1 MKNVFRLISFVVI
14 IGYIAVAN
22 LLASDS
28 AELAIKAYKIAR
40 IDEQGISE
48 FAVTDALADNN
59 SLNRVKDKIIVD
71 EQIDSYLGN
80 AKTELDDEAF
90 SEQILFS
97 VRVAGTR
104 TRLYSDSGA
113 KDSYKVTMTFSRFD
127 FEGSHDADDSD
138 IWASYQLGN
147 VTGVFEKTDSSAN
160 GNEKIEI
167 NETGGVNF
175 ILVKEKSEELSF
187 SWSVKGTPAGSFSW
201 WTLRAAVAMTID
213 AESYDLCNQYGRHSA
228 DVTVKLEVV

>member
-1 MKNVFRLISFVVI
+1 MKNVFRLISFLVI

-40 IDEQGISE
+40 IDKQGISE

-71 EQIDSYLGN
+71 DQIESYLGN
-80 AKTELDDEAF
+80 AATELDDEAF

-97 VRVAGTR
+97 IRVAGTG
-104 TRLYSDSGA
+104 TSHYSDG
-113 KDSYKVTMTFSRFD
+113 KDSYKVTMTFNPFD
-127 FEGSHDADDSD
+127 FEGAEGAADSD

-147 VTGVFEKTDSSAN
+147 VTGVFEDTDSPVN
-160 GNEKIEI
+160 GSEKIVI
-167 NETGGVNF
+167 NENGVNHF
-175 ILVKEKSEELSF
+175 IRVKEKSQELSF
-187 SWSVKGTPAGSFSW
+187 NWSVEGTAGSVSR
-201 WTLRAAVAMTID
+201 WTLRAAVAMTVN

>member
-48 FAVTDALADNN
+48 FAVTDALADNS
-59 SLNRVKDKIIVD
+59 SLNRVNDKIIVD

-80 AKTELDDEAF
+80 AETELDDEAF

-97 VRVAGTR
+97 VRVAGTG
-104 TRLYSDSGA
+104 TSYYSDW
-113 KDSYKVTMTFSRFD
+113 KKSYKVTMTFSQFD
-127 FEGSHDADDSD
+127 FEGWPDTLADSD

-147 VTGVFEKTDSSAN
+147 VTGVFEATDSPVN
-160 GNEKIEI
+160 GNEKIVI
-167 NETGGVNF
+167 NENGVKHF
-175 ILVKEKSEELSF
+175 IRVEEKSEDLSF
-187 SWSVKGTPAGSFSW
+187 SWSVEGTHGSVSR

-213 AESYDLCNQYGRHSA
+213 AESYDSCKQYGTHSA
-228 DVTVKLEVV
+228 DVTVKLEVVE

>member
-59 SLNRVKDKIIVD
+59 SLNRVNDEIIVD
-71 EQIDSYLGN
+71 EQIDSYLGY
-80 AKTELDDEAF
+80 ARTKLDDEAF

-97 VRVAGTR
+97 IRVAGTR
-104 TRLYSDSGA
+104 TGLYSGA
-113 KDSYKVTMTFSRFD
+113 NDSYKVTMTFSRFD
-127 FEGSHDADDSD
+127 FEGSPDADDSG

>member
-40 IDEQGISE
+40 IDKQGISE

-104 TRLYSDSGA
+104 TRLYSSA
-113 KDSYKVTMTFSRFD
+113 NDSYKVTMTFSRFD
-127 FEGSHDADDSD
+127 FEGAEGAADSD

-213 AESYDLCNQYGRHSA
+213 AERYDKCNQYGRHSA
-228 DVTVKLEVV
+228 DVTVKLEVAS

>member
-59 SLNRVKDKIIVD
+59 SLNRVNDEIIVD

-97 VRVAGTR
+97 IRVAGTG
-104 TRLYSDSGA
+104 TSYYSDG
-113 KDSYKVTMTFSRFD
+113 KDSYMVTMTFKPFY
-127 FEGSHDADDSD
+127 FEGAEGAENSE

-147 VTGVFEKTDSSAN
+147 VTGVFEDTDSPDN
-160 GNEKIEI
+160 GSEKIVIAE
-167 NETGGVNF
+167 NSRNF
-175 ILVKEKSEELSF
+175 VSVEGKSAGDLSF
-187 SWSVKGTPAGSFSW
+187 SWSVEGASDSMSL
-201 WTLRAAVAMTID
+201 WTLRAAVAMTIN
-213 AESYDLCNQYGRHSA
+213 AVSYDSCNQYGRHSA
-228 DVTVKLEVV
+228 YVTVKLEKE

>member
-59 SLNRVKDKIIVD
+59 SLNRVKNVIIVD

-97 VRVAGTR
+97 VRVAGTG
-104 TRLYSDSGA
+104 TSHYSDG
-113 KDSYKVTMTFSRFD
+113 KDSYKVTMTFNPFD
-127 FEGSHDADDSD
+127 FEGAEGAADSD

-147 VTGVFEKTDSSAN
+147 VTGVFEDTDSPDN
-160 GNEKIEI
+160 GSEKIVIAE
-167 NETGGVNF
+167 NSRNF
-175 ILVKEKSEELSF
+175 VSVEGKSDDLSF
-187 SWSVKGTPAGSFSW
+187 SWSVNGESVSVSR

-213 AESYDLCNQYGRHSA
+213 AERYDKCNQYGKHSA
-228 DVTVKLEVV
+228 DVTVKLEVAS

>member
-40 IDEQGISE
+40 IDKQGISE

-104 TRLYSDSGA
+104 TSLYSDA
-113 KDSYKVTMTFSRFD
+113 DDSYKVTMTFSQFD
-127 FEGSHDADDSD
+127 FEGSPDADDSD

-167 NETGGVNF
+167 KETGGVNF
-175 ILVKEKSEELSF
+175 ILVKEKSDDLIF

-213 AESYDLCNQYGRHSA
+213 AESYDLCNQYGSHSA

>member
-59 SLNRVKDKIIVD
+59 SLNRVNDEIIVD
-71 EQIDSYLGN
+71 DQIESYLGN
-80 AKTELDDEAF
+80 AATELDDEAF

-97 VRVAGTR
+97 IRVAGTG
-104 TRLYSDSGA
+104 TSHYSDG
-113 KDSYKVTMTFSRFD
+113 KDSYKVTMTFNPFD
-127 FEGSHDADDSD
+127 FEGAEGAADSD

-147 VTGVFEKTDSSAN
+147 VTGVFEDTDSSAN

-167 NETGGVNF
+167 DEPGENF
-175 ILVKEKSEELSF
+175 ICVEKESKELSF

-213 AESYDLCNQYGRHSA
+213 AESYDKCNQYGRHSA
-228 DVTVKLEVV
+228 DVTVKLEVVL

>member
-59 SLNRVKDKIIVD
+59 SLNRVKDEIIVD

-104 TRLYSDSGA
+104 TRRYSGA
-113 KDSYKVTMTFSRFD
+113 TDSYKVTMTFNPFY
-127 FEGSHDADDSD
+127 FKGAEGAEDSE

-147 VTGVFEKTDSSAN
+147 VTGVFEDTDSSVN
-160 GNEKIEI
+160 GNEKIKI

-175 ILVKEKSEELSF
+175 ILVEETSKALSF
-187 SWSVKGTPAGSFSW
+187 SWSVEGEPDPVSW

-213 AESYDLCNQYGRHSA
+213 AVSYDSCEQYGRHSA
-228 DVTVKLEVV
+228 YVTVKLEKE

>member
-97 VRVAGTR
+97 IRVAGTG
-104 TRLYSDSGA
+104 TSYYSDG
-113 KDSYKVTMTFSRFD
+113 KESYKVTMTFNPFY
-127 FEGSHDADDSD
+127 FGAEDSE

-160 GNEKIEI
+160 GDEKIEI
-167 NETGGVNF
+167 NETGENF
-175 ILVKEKSEELSF
+175 ISVKEKSEDLSF
-187 SWSVKGTPAGSFSW
+187 SWSVEGASDSMSL
-201 WTLRAAVAMTID
+201 WTLRAAVAMTIN
-213 AESYDLCNQYGRHSA
+213 AVSYDSCNQYGRHSA
-228 DVTVKLEVV
+228 YVTVKLEKE